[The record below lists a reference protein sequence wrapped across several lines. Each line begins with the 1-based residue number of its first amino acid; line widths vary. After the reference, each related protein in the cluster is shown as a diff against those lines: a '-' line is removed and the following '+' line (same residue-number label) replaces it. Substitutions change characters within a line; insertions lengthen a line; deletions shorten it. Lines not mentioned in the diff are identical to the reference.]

1 MEIRSGGMYA
11 ARSIFA
17 EQSLP
22 CGSKNAYLA
31 DLPPGSPK
39 WDERQ
44 IRPGGSAGGSQDPI
58 AVTIQSMTE
67 WLRHRP
73 FSQQPFQ
80 IASEAF
86 PLSAFG
92 HGG

>member
-31 DLPPGSPK
+31 DLPPESVEDARGKSVGGF
-39 WDERQ
+39 RRGVV
-44 IRPGGSAGGSQDPI
+44 RPPCGNHSVYD
-58 AVTIQSMTE
+58 
-67 WLRHRP
+67 
-73 FSQQPFQ
+73 
-80 IASEAF
+80 
-86 PLSAFG
+86 
-92 HGG
+92 